1 MTTGRSSVEPITPEM
16 KAAITPEVL
25 AAIGQAVATCKVDRS
40 FDIPGVANRSTDGKT
55 VYVDKALPN
64 PMKDG
69 DGKAF
74 DPDETLPWHE
84 LPEWFLMTKQGMS
97 YEQAHSLATE
107 MFERPQVE
115 SLGLNWAKY
124 QEAFG
129 GEIDANEKRGVTGPV
144 PPDLDL
150 EPYRQSGDAEHLA
163 EIEAAMKAATS
174 VKPKGFRLVAVDHD
188 PFAGEAA

>member
-1 MTTGRSSVEPITPEM
+1 MTAGRSSVEPITPEM
-16 KAAITPEVL
+16 EAAVTPEVL
-25 AAIGQAVATCKVDRS
+25 AAIGQAVAACKVDRS
-40 FDIPGVANRSTDGKT
+40 FDIPGVSNRSTDGKT
-55 VYVDKALPN
+55 VYVDKSLPN

-69 DGKAF
+69 DGKPF
-74 DPDETLPWHE
+74 DPDTILPWHE
-84 LPEWFLMTKQGMS
+84 IPEWYLMQQGLPYHS
-97 YEQAHSLATE
+97 AHSIATE

-129 GEIDANEKRGVTGPV
+129 GEIDANEKRCVTGPV

-150 EPYRQSGDAEHLA
+150 EPYRQSGDATHLA
-163 EIEAAMKAATS
+163 EIEAAMGKT
-174 VKPKGFRLVAVDHD
+174 KPKGFRLVPVSHD